1 MAGLGNT
8 ATATAGPASARTLR
22 YRPHLDGLRTVAVYL
37 VVAYH
42 AGLGLFS
49 GGYIG
54 VDIFFVL
61 SGYLVT
67 QILVRD
73 LGTTGHVRGGQFY
86 ARRVRRIL
94 PAAITTLVVTAV
106 VYSIVAS
113 PAEVLDSLGA
123 FKAAFLYVTNWYFIH
138 QENDYFAA
146 NVNGN
151 PVLQF
156 WSLAIE
162 EQFYL
167 VWPMLLAGL
176 YLVTAKLRRQWWVLR
191 TLVLVGAVASM
202 ALALSLAQTNVARA
216 YYGTDTRAYQ
226 LLFGAALALTPQVL
240 RLGERWERLS
250 RWTSIATLVVLV
262 ALATSLFSFGPISR
276 GVAVAA
282 LALALLIALENARGG
297 VSKQLLSSR
306 PFTYLGRISF
316 GVYLWHWPVIV
327 IAGYQRDLSP
337 IELFVISVVLAT
349 ILAALSYRF
358 IEHPI
363 RMSRAL
369 NRYKAP
375 VIAVG
380 FGSSILIGLLVMPVI
395 LDAGETSVAASPGAT
410 RSPSGLRLLDWRVAI
425 NDIPALPDCI
435 DQPVSECT
443 ITHGDGLKVLIM
455 GDSNS
460 RMWIPTF
467 QEIAKQQDWTL
478 SVAAYPTCP
487 WERGLEVIYKS
498 TVACKAHKLDWYE
511 RVIPQLDPDLILVSH
526 QAFDNPT
533 RPYPFV
539 APDGHRIDP
548 GDADYES
555 TLRQAA
561 ASSLRDLARPGRDI
575 VIIEPI
581 PDPPDPKT
589 NPLTCL
595 STGAPPR
602 TCSFQA
608 NRKPWGLERFYREQA
623 KRPGVGS
630 IDPDRMMCPRWPTCD
645 AVVGQIIVKR
655 DTNHLT
661 ATYARSL
668 AKDMADALAEQIG
681 PLKRPEGSG

>member
-1 MAGLGNT
+1 MARVDT
-8 ATATAGPASARTLR
+8 ASVSSGRAPARAVR

-73 LGTTGHVRGGQFY
+73 LGRTGRVRAAQFY

-94 PAAITTLVVTAV
+94 PAAIVTLVATAV

-123 FKAAFLYVTNWYFIH
+123 FRAAFLYVTNWYFIH
-138 QENDYFAA
+138 QANDYFAA
-146 NVNGN
+146 DVNSN

-176 YLVTAKLRRQWWVLR
+176 FVLTARLRRQWWAMRTAVLIAA
-191 TLVLVGAVASM
+191 LASM
-202 ALALSLAQTNVARA
+202 VLALSLAETNVARA

-240 RLGERWERLS
+240 HLGDRWERVA
-250 RWTSIATLVVLV
+250 RWASVATLGLLVL
-262 ALATSLFSFGPISR
+262 LATSFFSFGPISR
-276 GVAVAA
+276 GIVVAA
-282 LALALLIALENARGG
+282 LALALLVALESTRGG
-297 VSKQLLSSR
+297 VAKDLLSARS
-306 PFTYLGRISF
+306 FTYLGRISY
-316 GVYLWHWPVIV
+316 GVYLWHWPVVV

-337 IELFVISVVLAT
+337 VELFVISAGLAT

-358 IEHPI
+358 VEHPI
-363 RMSRAL
+363 RMSGVL

-380 FGSSILIGLLVMPVI
+380 FVSSIVIGLLVMPAI
-395 LDAGETSVAASPGAT
+395 LDRGSTSVAATSTVTSPT
-410 RSPSGLRLLDWRVAI
+410 NLRLLDWHAAI
-425 NDIPALPDCI
+425 DDIPVLPDCLGR
-435 DQPVSECT
+435 PVAACT
-443 ITHGDGLKVLIM
+443 LTHGDGPSVLIM
-455 GDSNS
+455 GDSNA
-460 RMWIPTF
+460 RMWIPALT
-467 QEIAKQQDWTL
+467 EVAKQRSWTF
-478 SVAAYPTCP
+478 SVASYPTCP
-487 WERGLEVIYKS
+487 WERGLAVVYK
-498 TVACKAHKLDWYE
+498 TYEGCRAHQGDWYK
-511 RVIPQLDPDLILVSH
+511 RVIPELDPDLIIVSH

-533 RPYPFV
+533 RPYRFI
-539 APDGHRIDP
+539 APDGRGIGP
-548 GDADYES
+548 NDADYEA
-555 TLRQAA
+555 TLERSVA
-561 ASSLRDLARPGRDI
+561 ASLRTLERPERQI

-581 PDPPDPKT
+581 PDTPDPRMD
-589 NPLTCL
+589 PLRCL
-595 STGAPPR
+595 STGAAPE
-602 TCSFQA
+602 TCSFNA
-608 NRKPWGLERFYREQA
+608 NRRPWPLERFYREQA
-623 KRPGVGS
+623 KRADVAS
-630 IDPDRMMCPRWPTCD
+630 IDPDRMVCPRWPTCD
-645 AVVGQIIVKR
+645 AVVGRIIVKR
-655 DTNHLT
+655 DANHLT

-668 AKDMADALAEQIG
+668 AGPMAARLAKETSLVRRAHG
-681 PLKRPEGSG
+681 